1 MMRPMFRP
9 RQAADP
15 RRAPG
20 QSLVELALLLPIL
33 ALLLIGALDLGQVFF
48 ASVQLTNSVR
58 EGASFGQTSPSAVDS
73 TDTPDPDNILYK
85 VQDESTLVINDAD
98 IVVRCYQGPTI
109 TSTSLRGDGTCS
121 AASGV
126 RSGDIIEVTA
136 RYAFRPITT
145 QLIRLLPPSY
155 MIRKTIRMVIS

>member
-1 MMRPMFRP
+1 MRSISSARLPHSTQRS
-9 RQAADP
+9 R
-15 RRAPG
+15 G
-20 QSLVELALLLPIL
+20 QSLVELALLLPVL
-33 ALLLIGALDLGQVFF
+33 ALLLIGTLDLGRVFF

-58 EGASFGQTSPSAVDS
+58 EGASFGQTSPTAVDS

-85 VQDESTLVINDAD
+85 VQDESALVINDAD
-98 IVVRCYQGPTI
+98 IVVCCYQGPTI

-121 AASGV
+121 VASGV
-126 RSGDIIEVTA
+126 QSGDIIEVTA

-155 MIRKTIRMVIS
+155 TIRKTIRMVIS